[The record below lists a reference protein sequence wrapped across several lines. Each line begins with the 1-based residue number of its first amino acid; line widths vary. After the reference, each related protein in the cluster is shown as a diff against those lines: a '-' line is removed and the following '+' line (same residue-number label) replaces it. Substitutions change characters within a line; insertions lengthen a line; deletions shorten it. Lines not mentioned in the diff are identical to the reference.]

1 MAITKK
7 YNKKTPQS
15 FKIEGQFLKV
25 KD

>member
-1 MAITKK
+1 MTMTKK
-7 YNKKTPQS
+7 QNKKTPQS

>member
-25 KD
+25 KN